1 MQATYVSELYDDF
14 LFSIKDYT
22 YLSADVSNE
31 DIEEDLAYFLK
42 KAKAKFRKC
51 KNRLDTLKDDSGQE
65 YFGYIE
71 KKIVKV
77 PVVGTTDFIE
87 EVVETIVEVEL
98 TEMEKSIL
106 THLMVVEH
114 LKPQVL
120 SSEVLRPSL
129 SDKSF
134 KIYSQANHL
143 RELNLLYRLFQKECN
158 KMITEYTYLDLEG
171 KQ

>member
-65 YFGYIE
+65 MVAKLMLQLI
-71 KKIVKV
+71 
-77 PVVGTTDFIE
+77 
-87 EVVETIVEVEL
+87 L
-98 TEMEKSIL
+98 QLMLQSIL
-106 THLMVVEH
+106 KKL
-114 LKPQVL
+114 
-120 SSEVLRPSL
+120 
-129 SDKSF
+129 
-134 KIYSQANHL
+134 
-143 RELNLLYRLFQKECN
+143 
-158 KMITEYTYLDLEG
+158 
-171 KQ
+171 